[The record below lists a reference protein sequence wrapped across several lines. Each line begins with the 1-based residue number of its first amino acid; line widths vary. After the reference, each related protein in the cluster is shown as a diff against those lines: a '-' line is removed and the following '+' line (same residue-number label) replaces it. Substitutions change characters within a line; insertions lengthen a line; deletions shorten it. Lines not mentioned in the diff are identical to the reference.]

1 MSETYPRATM
11 VRYHFPARNG
21 KAPVTL
27 NWTDGRLIPFRPKG
41 VGNDVKLPA
50 SGALL
55 VGDEGVIL
63 HGSHGAGG
71 LTFLSG
77 KNKDSFLANQP
88 PKTIPRV
95 EGRHEED
102 WIRACKDGKP
112 ASSNFSYGG
121 ALTEMVL
128 LGVLAIRVPN
138 QRLEWDPKAMKFPN
152 HDAANK
158 LIHPPYRDGWTL
170 RG

>member
-1 MSETYPRATM
+1 MARA
-11 VRYHFPARNG
+11 
-21 KAPVTL
+21 
-27 NWTDGRLIPFRPKG
+27 
-41 VGNDVKLPA
+41 
-50 SGALL
+50 
-55 VGDEGVIL
+55 IL

-71 LTFLSG
+71 LTLLSA
-77 KNKDSFLANQP
+77 KNKEAFLANEP
-88 PKTIPRV
+88 PKSIPRV

-112 ASSNFSYGG
+112 ACSNFSYGG

-138 QRLEWDPKAMKFPN
+138 QRLEWDPQAMRFPN
-152 HDAANK
+152 HGDASE